1 MYKVGDML
9 RCKIDNPFVSIQF
22 YKDIEYEVLYISEYL
37 TKVSNNKNNYF
48 FFVNDSIF
56 SYFYTEKELRK
67 LKLERIQ
74 NV

>member
-48 FFVNDSIF
+48 FLLMILFLVIF
-56 SYFYTEKELRK
+56 TLRK
-67 LKLERIQ
+67 
-74 NV
+74 N